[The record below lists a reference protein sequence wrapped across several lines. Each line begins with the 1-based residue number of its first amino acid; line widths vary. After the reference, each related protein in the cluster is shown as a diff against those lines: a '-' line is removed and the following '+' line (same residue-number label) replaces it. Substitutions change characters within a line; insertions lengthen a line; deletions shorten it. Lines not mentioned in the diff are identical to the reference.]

1 MATPLHKLNAR
12 FAETTKEP
20 GRHGDGGGLYLSITP
35 KGARRWVFL
44 FRWRGKLTEMGLGS
58 ADVGGLRYKSLSAAR
73 EEAARQRA
81 LIAAG
86 LNPLEETRRQE
97 AVAAEVPTFGKMADE
112 HIAAMTPRFRNP
124 KHVAQWE
131 TTLGKTELDLSKVRP
146 ELKKATQEH
155 VTALAVLR
163 TKKVDA
169 IDTADVLRV
178 LQPIWQVKAET
189 ASRVRG
195 RIEAVLDAAKAK
207 GHRSGENPAR
217 WRGHLDKLLAKRH
230 KLTRGHHAA
239 MPYDEVAA
247 FVERLR
253 NNGSVSSLALE
264 FAILTAGRTGE
275 VIGARWREVDFDRAI
290 WVVPAS
296 RMKAG
301 KEHRVPLSKRALAIL
316 EALKPIAKDGDSF
329 VFPGNKGAGLSP
341 MSLQM
346 VLRRAKV
353 DATPHGF
360 RSSFRDW
367 AGDETG
373 FAHQDI
379 EAALAH
385 TISNKAEAAYRRSD
399 ALEKRRALMQAWAS
413 YIEPGEATANIVT
426 LRKSAGVSR

>member
-1 MATPLHKLNAR
+1 MANPINKLNAR
-12 FAETTKEP
+12 FVETTKEP
-20 GRHGDGGGLYLSITP
+20 GRHGDGGGLYLSVTA
-35 KGARRWVFL
+35 KGQRRWVFL
-44 FRWRGKLTEMGLGS
+44 YRWRGKLTEMGLGS
-58 ADVGGLRYKSLSAAR
+58 ADVGGRGYRSLSAAR
-73 EEAARQRA
+73 DEAERQRA

-86 LNPLEETRRQE
+86 LNPLEEARRKE
-97 AVAAEVPTFGKMADE
+97 ADAEKVPTFGKMADE
-112 HIAAMTPRFRNP
+112 HIAAMTPSFRNP

-131 TTLGKTELDLSKVRP
+131 TTLGKATLDLTKVQP
-146 ELKKATQEH
+146 GLKKATQEH
-155 VTALAVLR
+155 VAALTALRA
-163 TKKVDA
+163 KKVDA

-178 LQPIWQVKAET
+178 LQPIWQTKAET

-239 MPYDEVAA
+239 MPYDEVAT

-264 FAILTAGRTGE
+264 FTILTAARSGE
-275 VIGARWREVDFDRAI
+275 VLGARWSEIDLEKAV
-290 WVVPAS
+290 WVVPAH

-316 EALKPIAKDGDSF
+316 DALKPLARNGSSF

-346 VLRRAKV
+346 VLRRAKI

-399 ALEKRRALMQAWAS
+399 ALEKRRALMESWS
-413 YIEPGEATANIVT
+413 NFIEPREATANVVT
-426 LRKSAGVSR
+426 LRRSAGTAR

>member
-1 MATPLHKLNAR
+1 MAGALHKLNAR
-12 FAETTKEP
+12 FVETTKTP
-20 GRHGDGGGLYLSITP
+20 GRHGDGGGLYLSVT
-35 KGARRWVFL
+35 KAGARRWVFL
-44 FRWRGKLTEMGLGS
+44 FRWQGKLTEMGLGS
-58 ADVGGLRYKSLSAAR
+58 ADPTSSRFRSLAAAR

-86 LNPLEETRRQE
+86 INPLDAARQAE
-97 AVAAEVPTFGKMADE
+97 AEKVEIPTFGKMADD
-112 HIAAMTPRFRNP
+112 HIAAMTPSFRNP

-131 TTLGKTELDLSKVRP
+131 STLGKAPLDLKRVQPDLR
-146 ELKKATQEH
+146 KATEEH
-155 VTALAVLR
+155 TTALAALR
-163 TKKVDA
+163 AKPVDS

-189 ASRVRG
+189 ASRLRG
-195 RIEAVLDAAKAK
+195 RIEAVLDAARAK
-207 GHRSGENPAR
+207 GFRSAENPAR

-239 MPYDEVAA
+239 MPYDQVSG

-264 FAILTAGRTGE
+264 FAILTAARTGE
-275 VIGARWREVDFDRAI
+275 VIGATWSEIDLGKGV
-290 WVVPAS
+290 WSVPPQ

-316 EALKPIAKDGDSF
+316 EALKPLAADPESPL
-329 VFPGNKGAGLSP
+329 FPGNRRTGLSG
-341 MSLQM
+341 MALEM
-346 VLRRAKV
+346 VMRRAKV
-353 DATPHGF
+353 DATVHGF

-399 ALEKRRALMQAWAS
+399 ALEKRRALMEAWAS
-413 YIEPGEATANIVT
+413 YIEPREATANVVT
-426 LRKSAGVSR
+426 LRRSVGGTR